1 MAEYPGTIDAFTAVG
16 DREDLADVIYLL
28 KPTEVPLMSSSSR
41 SDGTGFYHE
50 WQRDVLAAADTTNLQ
65 LEGDDAPAGT
75 TFVATQRLGNYMG
88 ISRKVVVVSGTQEV
102 VLKAGRS
109 SEVNYQTAKRG
120 LELKRDVEPLAS
132 QNNIAS
138 STGGKRTPAGIESWM
153 DAANDVGTPG
163 LSPANRGTGGVAPVW
178 SSGHPTT
185 APVDGTARTF
195 DEDIF
200 KNVLQQVYTQG
211 GHTNLA
217 IAPPK
222 MKQRMSGFTAKETTL
237 GTAVT
242 KYEDLEDRRLVAA
255 IDIYV
260 SDFGTINIQPSRFL
274 RVTPSQRVLVL
285 DTEYIAFS
293 WLRPFQTKPLADTG
307 DAIRRLM
314 ICEWTFEAREPRSM
328 AICADLQ

>member
-1 MAEYPGTIDAFTAVG
+1 
-16 DREDLADVIYLL
+16 L

-41 SDGTGFYHE
+41 SDGTGTKHE
-50 WQRDVLAAADTTNLQ
+50 WQRDVLAQPDLTNLQ

-75 TFVATQRLGNYMG
+75 TPAYTERLGNYMG
-88 ISRKVVVVSGTQEV
+88 ISRKVIVVSGTQEV

-120 LELKRDVEPLAS
+120 LELKRDVEALGS
-132 QNNIAS
+132 QNGAAS
-138 STGGKRTPAGIESWM
+138 SGAGVRKPAGFETWIK
-153 DAANDVGTPG
+153 DNDVGTPG
-163 LSPANRGTGGVAPVW
+163 GSPANRGTGGLPPTWASGIPTGAP
-178 SSGHPTT
+178 T
-185 APVDGTARTF
+185 DGTLRNF

-200 KNVLQQVYTQG
+200 KNILQQVYQQG

-222 MKQRMSGFTAKETTL
+222 MKQRMSGFTAKESTL
-237 GTAVT
+237 VTSVT
-242 KYEDLEDRRLVAA
+242 KYMDIEDRRLVAA

-260 SDFGTINIQPSRFL
+260 SDFGTINLQPSRFC
-274 RVTPSQRVLVL
+274 RTRSVLVI
-285 DTEYIAFS
+285 DTEYVAFS

-314 ICEWTFEAREPRSM
+314 ICEWCLEVREPR
-328 AICADLQ
+328 AHGVCADLQ

>member
-1 MAEYPGTIDAFTAVG
+1 VAEYPGTIDAFSAVG

-41 SDGTGFYHE
+41 SDGTGAKHE
-50 WQRDVLAAADTTNLQ
+50 WQRDTLAAPDLTNLQ
-65 LEGDDAPAGT
+65 LEGDDAPSGPS
-75 TFVATQRLGNYMG
+75 FVATQRLYNYMG

-120 LELKRDVEPLAS
+120 LELKRDVEALAS
-132 QNNIAS
+132 QVNVS
-138 STGGKRTPAGIESWM
+138 SATGGKRTPAGLESWM
-153 DAANDVGTPG
+153 DFANDVGTPG
-163 LSPANRGTGGVAPVW
+163 GSPANRGTGGAPPVW
-178 SSGHPTT
+178 TGGSPTT
-185 APVDGTARTF
+185 APVDGALRGF

-200 KNVLQQVYTQG
+200 KNVLQQVYQQG

-222 MKQRMSGFTAKETTL
+222 MKQRMSGFSAKETSLITS
-237 GTAVT
+237 VT
-242 KYEDLEDRRLVAA
+242 KYMDIEDRRLVAA

-260 SDFGTINIQPSRFL
+260 SDFGTINIQPSRFCRT
-274 RVTPSQRVLVL
+274 RVVLVL

-307 DAIRRLM
+307 DAIRRLL
-314 ICEWTFEAREPRSM
+314 ICEWTLEAREPKSM